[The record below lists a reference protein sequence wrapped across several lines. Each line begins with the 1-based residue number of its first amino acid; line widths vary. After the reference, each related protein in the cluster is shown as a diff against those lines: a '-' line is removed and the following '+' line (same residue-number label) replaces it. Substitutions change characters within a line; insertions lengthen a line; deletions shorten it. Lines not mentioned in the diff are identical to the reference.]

1 MLSHYNTDHR
11 SPRTLWE
18 IYVSITRQI
27 DHCIAMG
34 RSYDGL
40 ELARVQ
46 AEQDYW
52 DAIERKQA
60 EMEHNNEYFK

>member
-1 MLSHYNTDHR
+1 MKYLDPRHS
-11 SPRTLWE
+11 SPRRLWE

-52 DAIERKQA
+52 DATERKQA
-60 EMEHNNEYFK
+60 EMKHNNEYFK